1 MRIFLRI
8 LGTLVGLA
16 LALLAL
22 APAVFIGD
30 PAADSSRL
38 LRALT
43 VWGAVIA
50 SWLTGSL
57 ALSLVTTP
65 LLAAGLSRRLVATG
79 AGLVAA
85 AVALFVA
92 TSVYVRDSFTLE
104 LFPLC
109 LLLAYLG
116 GALMLGGARRSRRA
130 TGRGAAATTT
140 SP

>member
-8 LGTLVGLA
+8 VGTLVGLA

-65 LLAAGLSRRLVATG
+65 LLAAGL
-79 AGLVAA
+79 VAA

-130 TGRGAAATTT
+130 TGRGSAATTT